1 MEYIRQAR
9 GGGAGRCIF
18 CVAEA
23 DLEDPGRLL
32 VGLYPNTVALLNRYP
47 YNNGHVLVAPRR
59 HAANLWDLAAEELRE
74 LFSLVS
80 LGSRA
85 LAAGA
90 GTADRAGRQHEDDA
104 ELQVGGGPQGQEDWG
119 LGAGIVDHLHIH
131 LVPRWVGDTNFMASV
146 QETRV
151 LPESL
156 LETRRRLSAAF
167 GPLRP

>member
-1 MEYIRQAR
+1 MDRMFSPWRMEYILQAG

-18 CVAEA
+18 CVGEA

-32 VGLYPNTVALLNRYP
+32 VGLYPNTLALLNRYP

-85 LAAGA
+85 LAEEYRTEGMN
-90 GTADRAGRQHEDDA
+90 
-104 ELQVGGGPQGQEDWG
+104 VGMNLGKAA
-119 LGAGIVDHLHIH
+119 GAGIVDHLHIH